1 MAAMVR
7 MSPASAAALAVVL
20 VLRSAPALAQSR
32 SDENAVTEA
41 EDAFGY
47 SVGRESLGIYSADNA
62 RGFSP
67 SAAGNLR
74 IDGLYYA
81 PVAGLPGLIVESQ
94 SIKVGL
100 SAQGYPFAAPSG
112 IVDQTLRHPGDELGA
127 SLLVN
132 ADSYGTVGAELAG
145 SVPVLPD
152 LSLGAGLS
160 GGRTHF
166 ADGTRNRYH
175 TETLVGRWRPAPE
188 IELTPFWSAFTDVD
202 DNSSPVYIPAG
213 PFLPPQPRAGHFS
226 GPWWNGINRT
236 HLNSGVLA
244 SAALSKSWLLRFG
257 LFRSIRH
264 LRNGYTYL
272 IDDLQPD
279 GVGHRIMFANPPS
292 IGKGTSGEVRLTHNL
307 AEGTRLHTVHFS
319 LRGREARRE
328 FGGDDEID
336 LGISSIY
343 EDIDTPRPDFE
354 FGEQSHDRL
363 RQWIYGVAYDGRW
376 RGVGELSFGVSKT
389 AYRKSTVTPDRE
401 LVARASPLLY
411 NGTLSLFPL
420 RGVAVYGGYSR
431 GFEDNGPPPANAAN
445 RSDALPAI
453 INRQIDGGVRVD
465 IAPKMKAVAG
475 VFDLSRPYFGF
486 DQDNRYVQIGT
497 TRSRG
502 AEFSLSGSLTDTLT
516 LVAGGVLLDA
526 RVQADSGASGTIGR
540 RPVGMPS
547 HIFSVDAN
555 WDAAFVRGLSFDA
568 ALSHRGETPATT
580 DNAVKVPARA
590 QLDLGSR
597 YRFTLGKTRATA
609 RFQLANVFNNRGF
622 SVGGPG
628 AYFPNGARSASA
640 YLTVD
645 L

>member
-1 MAAMVR
+1 MVR
-7 MSPASAAALAVVL
+7 LSPASAAALAVVL
-20 VLRSAPALAQSR
+20 ALRSTPALAQSR
-32 SDENAVTEA
+32 SDENAVTQA
-41 EDAFGY
+41 EDAFGF
-47 SVGRESLGIYSADNA
+47 SVGRESLGIYDSDNA

-74 IDGLYYA
+74 IDGLYFA

-112 IVDQTLRHPGDELGA
+112 IVDMSLRRPADEFGA
-127 SLLVN
+127 SVIVN
-132 ADSYGTVGAELAG
+132 TDSYGTIGGEMDA
-145 SVPVLPD
+145 SLPLMPK
-152 LSLGAGLS
+152 LSLGVGLN

-166 ADGTRNRYH
+166 ADGTRNWYH
-175 TETLVGRWRPAPE
+175 TETLVGRWRPAAGIE
-188 IELTPFWSAFTDVD
+188 IVPFRSAFTDVD
-202 DNSSPVYIPAG
+202 DNSSPIYVPAG
-213 PFLPPQPRAGHFS
+213 PFLPPQPRAGHYS

-272 IDDLQPD
+272 VDDLQPD
-279 GVGHRIMFANPPS
+279 GTGHRIMFANPPS
-292 IGKGTSGEVRLTHNL
+292 NGKGTSGEARLTRTV
-307 AEGTRLHTVHFS
+307 AEGPRLHTLHFS

-336 LGISSIY
+336 LGISSIF
-343 EDIDTPRPDFE
+343 EDVDTPRPVFA

-376 RGVGELSFGVSKT
+376 RGVGELSVGISKSD
-389 AYRKSTVTPDRE
+389 YRKTTVTPDRE

-411 NGTLSLFPL
+411 NGTLTLFPL
-420 RGVAVYGGYSR
+420 SGVAVYGGYSR
-431 GFEDNGPPPANAAN
+431 GFEENGSPPSNAAN
-445 RSDALPAI
+445 RNDALPAI
-453 INRQIDGGVRVD
+453 LTRQIDGGVRID
-465 IAPKMKAVAG
+465 IAPRLKAVAG

-486 DQDNRYVQIGT
+486 DQANRYVQIGT

-502 AEFSLSGSLTDTLT
+502 AEFSLSGSLSDRLT
-516 LVAGGVLLDA
+516 LVAGGVLLDP
-526 RVQADSGASGTIGR
+526 RVEADADASGEIGR
-540 RPVGMPS
+540 RPVGIPS

-555 WDAAFVRGLSFDA
+555 WDAASFMRGLSFDA
-568 ALSHRGETPATT
+568 ALSHRGRTPGTT
-580 DNAVKVPARA
+580 DNRVMLPARA
-590 QLDLGSR
+590 QLDLGTR
-597 YRFTLGKTRATA
+597 YRFSVGKTRATA
-609 RFQLANVFNNRGF
+609 RLQLANVFDNRGF

>member
-1 MAAMVR
+1 
-7 MSPASAAALAVVL
+7 
-20 VLRSAPALAQSR
+20 
-32 SDENAVTEA
+32 
-41 EDAFGY
+41 
-47 SVGRESLGIYSADNA
+47 
-62 RGFSP
+62 
-67 SAAGNLR
+67 
-74 IDGLYYA
+74 
-81 PVAGLPGLIVESQ
+81 
-94 SIKVGL
+94 
-100 SAQGYPFAAPSG
+100 
-112 IVDQTLRHPGDELGA
+112 
-127 SLLVN
+127 
-132 ADSYGTVGAELAG
+132 
-145 SVPVLPD
+145 
-152 LSLGAGLS
+152 
-160 GGRTHF
+160 
-166 ADGTRNRYH
+166 
-175 TETLVGRWRPAPE
+175 
-188 IELTPFWSAFTDVD
+188 
-202 DNSSPVYIPAG
+202 
-213 PFLPPQPRAGHFS
+213 
-226 GPWWNGINRT
+226 
-236 HLNSGVLA
+236 
-244 SAALSKSWLLRFG
+244 
-257 LFRSIRH
+257 

-272 IDDLQPD
+272 VDDLQAD
-279 GVGHRIMFANPPS
+279 GVGHRIMFINPPS
-292 IGKGTSGEVRLTHNL
+292 NSNGTSGEVRLTHNL
-307 AEGTRLHTVHFS
+307 AEGTRLHTIHFS

-431 GFEDNGPPPANAAN
+431 GFEENGSPPANAAN

-453 INRQIDGGVRVD
+453 ITRQIDGGFRVD
-465 IAPKMKAVAG
+465 IAPRMKAVAG

-486 DQDNRYVQIGT
+486 NQDSRYVQIGT

-590 QLDLGSR
+590 QLDLGTR

-609 RFQLANVFNNRGF
+609 RFQLANVFDNRGF